1 MIFSCRLGR
10 LHARALDR
18 ARVAVCVID
27 FFSIRNAFERKRRS
41 RVTLAL
47 DDAMNGAYE
56 VRPNARAARI
66 DGERLPD
73 PPGYVPR
80 ALGASDGASDHAA
93 RASSSSRAAS
103 SAPTT
108 TMDGAAVE
116 LERSKLRVR
125 RAYAFAQSS
134 VSSIAMM
141 TFMLWMSGNS
151 VQVFSIMVVFGGVA
165 QTTRAILS
173 SRATFDR
180 FVDGDASVD
189 VTVPRLMFC
198 AVQLVGLCL
207 ALRKLNVM
215 GLLPTH
221 ASDWASG
228 MKPPRALERAFGDV
242 ELDL

>member
-1 MIFSCRLGR
+1 
-10 LHARALDR
+10 
-18 ARVAVCVID
+18 
-27 FFSIRNAFERKRRS
+27 
-41 RVTLAL
+41 
-47 DDAMNGAYE
+47 
-56 VRPNARAARI
+56 
-66 DGERLPD
+66 
-73 PPGYVPR
+73 
-80 ALGASDGASDHAA
+80 
-93 RASSSSRAAS
+93 
-103 SAPTT
+103 
-108 TMDGAAVE
+108 
-116 LERSKLRVR
+116 
-125 RAYAFAQSS
+125 
-134 VSSIAMM
+134 
-141 TFMLWMSGNS
+141 
-151 VQVFSIMVVFGGVA
+151 MVVFGGVA

>member
-80 ALGASDGASDHAA
+80 ALGASDS
-93 RASSSSRAAS
+93 AAS
-103 SAPTT
+103 SAPTP

-141 TFMLWMSGNS
+141 TFMMWMSGNS